1 MSKAPKMKDLR
12 DRLDIIRREIE
23 KYQREMDKLQAQESL
38 VLDLLGEEPARVTGK
53 RAPKGSV
60 KIRVLEMLES
70 QGRSG
75 LNAAKAV
82 ELSEAEGDALDRGS
96 VSSLLSRLKQDNVVV
111 YDGSNYRLKK
121 YTGMPGM
128 PSAVTPIRTSS
139 EGSF

>member
-1 MSKAPKMKDLR
+1 MSKAPKMKDMR
-12 DRLDIIRREIE
+12 ERLDIIRREIE
-23 KYQREMDKLQAQESL
+23 KLQAQESL
-38 VLDLLGEEPARVTGK
+38 LLDMLGEEPTKTVVK

-60 KIRVLEMLES
+60 KIRVLELLES

-82 ELSEAEGDALDRGS
+82 ELSEGNGDALDRGS
-96 VSSLLSRLKQDNVVV
+96 VSSLLSRLKQDDVVV

-121 YTGMPGM
+121 YTGMP
-128 PSAVTPIRTSS
+128 SAITPLRTSN

>member
-1 MSKAPKMKDLR
+1 MSKAPKMKDMR
-12 DRLDIIRREIE
+12 ERLDSIRREIE
-23 KYQREMDKLQAQESL
+23 KLQAQESL
-38 VLDLLGEEPARVTGK
+38 LLDMMGEEPIKTATK

-60 KIRVLEMLES
+60 KVRVLELLES

-82 ELSEAEGDALDRGS
+82 ELSEANGDALDRGS
-96 VSSLLSRLKQDNVVV
+96 VSSLLSRLKQDDVVV

-121 YTGMPGM
+121 YTGMPTM
-128 PSAVTPIRTSS
+128 PSAVTPLRTSS

>member
-12 DRLDIIRREIE
+12 ERLKGIRREID
-23 KYQREMDKLQAQESL
+23 KHQRETEKLQAQEAL
-38 VLDLLGEEPARVTGK
+38 VLDLLGEEPTKKTGR

-60 KIRVLEMLES
+60 KVRVLEMLEA

-82 ELSEAEGDALDRGS
+82 ELSEASGDPLDRGS
-96 VSSLLSRLKQDNVVV
+96 VSSLLSRLKQDDVVV

-121 YTGMPGM
+121 YTGMP
-128 PSAVTPIRTSS
+128 SAVTPLRTSG

>member
-1 MSKAPKMKDLR
+1 MTRAPKMKDMK
-12 DRLDIIRREIE
+12 DRLDSIRREIE
-23 KYQREMDKLQAQESL
+23 KLQAQEAL
-38 VLDLLGEEPARVTGK
+38 LLDMMGEAPVKAATK

-60 KIRVLEMLES
+60 KVLVLELLES

-82 ELSEAEGDALDRGS
+82 ELSEANGNALDRGS
-96 VSSLLSRLKQDNVVV
+96 VSSLLSRLKQDGVVV

-121 YTGMPGM
+121 YTGMPGIS
-128 PSAVTPIRTSS
+128 SAVTPIRTSS

>member
-1 MSKAPKMKDLR
+1 MSKAPKMKDMR
-12 DRLDIIRREIE
+12 ERLDNIRREIE
-23 KYQREMDKLQAQESL
+23 KLQAQESL
-38 VLDLLGEEPARVTGK
+38 LLDMLGEEPQKAIAK

-60 KIRVLEMLES
+60 KIRVLELLES

-82 ELSEAEGDALDRGS
+82 ELSEANGDALDRGS
-96 VSSLLSRLKQDNVVV
+96 VSSLLSRLKQDGVVV

-121 YTGMPGM
+121 HTGMPGM

>member
-1 MSKAPKMKDLR
+1 MSKAPKMKDMR
-12 DRLDIIRREIE
+12 ERLDNIRREIE
-23 KYQREMDKLQAQESL
+23 KLQAQEAL
-38 VLDLLGEEPARVTGK
+38 LLDMMGEEPIRAAVK

-60 KIRVLEMLES
+60 KIRVLELLET

-82 ELSEAEGDALDRGS
+82 ELSETSGDALDRGS
-96 VSSLLSRLKQDNVVV
+96 VSSLLSRLKQDGVVV

-121 YTGMPGM
+121 YAGMPN
-128 PSAVTPIRTSS
+128 AVTPLRTSS